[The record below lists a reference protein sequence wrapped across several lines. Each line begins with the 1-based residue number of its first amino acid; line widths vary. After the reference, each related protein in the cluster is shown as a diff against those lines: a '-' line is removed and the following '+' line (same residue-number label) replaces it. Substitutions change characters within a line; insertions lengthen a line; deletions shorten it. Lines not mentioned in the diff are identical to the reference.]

1 MTSSIFF
8 RFISTVGFIGYLP
21 FASGTFASL
30 AGFLLLLLL
39 RPPLYAHIII
49 SIVLLVVGVF
59 VSNKA
64 EQLYGARDPQ
74 YVVIDELAG
83 YFFSMLFLPMNIGYM
98 IAGFFIFRFFDIL
111 KPAPIKQIENYF
123 KGGYGI
129 MFDDVFAAIYTNAI
143 LQIWRLLT

>member
-1 MTSSIFF
+1 MKSSLFAKAAA
-8 RFISTVGFIGYLP
+8 TVFFIGYLP
-21 FASGTFASL
+21 FAQGTFASL
-30 AGFLLLLLL
+30 AGFLLLFLLN
-39 RPPLYAHIII
+39 PPVYVHLII

-64 EQLYGARDPQ
+64 EQLYGVRDPQ
-74 YVVIDELAG
+74 HVVIDELTG
-83 YFFSMLFLPMNIGYM
+83 CFFSMLFLPMNIGYM